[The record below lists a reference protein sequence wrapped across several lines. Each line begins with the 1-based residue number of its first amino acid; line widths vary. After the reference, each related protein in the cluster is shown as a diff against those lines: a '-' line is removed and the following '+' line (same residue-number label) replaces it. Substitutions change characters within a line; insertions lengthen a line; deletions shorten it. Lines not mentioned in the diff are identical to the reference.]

1 MKSLCLGETFTLK
14 RIQQRMNDFLEMAL
28 PPMLPPSAGGDGAD
42 SDHGHDEGGLAI
54 QEAPPQLKEP
64 ALYRVLLMNDD
75 FTPMDF
81 VVSLLRQFFNMNT
94 EQATRVMLNI
104 HTQGR
109 GECAV
114 YPRDIAES
122 KVAQVNAHAREH
134 QHPLL
139 CTMERV

>member
-1 MKSLCLGETFTLK
+1 MT
-14 RIQQRMNDFLEMAL
+14 DFYAMAL
-28 PPMLPPSAGGDGAD
+28 PPMLPPNAGGTD
-42 SDHGHDEGGLAI
+42 GHDADDHYDGGLAI

-104 HTQGR
+104 HTQER
-109 GECAV
+109 GECAG
-114 YPRDIAES
+114 YPRYLAER
-122 KVAQVNAHAREH
+122 KVAQVNTRAPKH
-134 QHPLL
+134 QHP
-139 CTMERV
+139 

>member
-1 MKSLCLGETFTLK
+1 
-14 RIQQRMNDFLEMAL
+14 MNTNNFYGMAL
-28 PPMLPPSAGGDGAD
+28 PPMLPSSAGSDGAD
-42 SDHGHDEGGLAI
+42 SGHEHDDGGLAI
-54 QEAPPQLKEP
+54 QEAPPQLREP
-64 ALYRVLLMNDD
+64 ALYRILLMNDD

-109 GECAV
+109 GECAI

>member
-1 MKSLCLGETFTLK
+1 MT
-14 RIQQRMNDFLEMAL
+14 DFYAMAL
-28 PPMLPPSAGGDGAD
+28 PPMLPPNAGGTD
-42 SDHGHDEGGLAI
+42 GHDADDHHDGGLAI

-109 GECAV
+109 GECAI

>member
-1 MKSLCLGETFTLK
+1 MTRAFV
-14 RIQQRMNDFLEMAL
+14 EMSRL
-28 PPMLPPSAGGDGAD
+28 PQLPTGSGGGGAKDDRDERGDGA
-42 SDHGHDEGGLAI
+42 LAI
-54 QEAPPQLKEP
+54 QEAPPQLREP

-81 VVSLLRQFFNMNT
+81 VVGLLRQFFNMNT

-109 GECAV
+109 GECAI

-122 KVAQVNAHAREH
+122 KVAQVNAYAREH